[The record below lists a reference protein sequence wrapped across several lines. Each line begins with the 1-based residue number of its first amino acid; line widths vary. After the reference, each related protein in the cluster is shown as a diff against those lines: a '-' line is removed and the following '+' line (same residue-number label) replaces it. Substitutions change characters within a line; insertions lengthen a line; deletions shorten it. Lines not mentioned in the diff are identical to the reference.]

1 MSRSGKEPVVTQS
14 KALAIDIDRVT
25 REYETSNSV
34 VHAVQEVSTQVP
46 AGQFVSLLGP
56 SGCGKSTLLRLI
68 AGLEKPT
75 SGHIGIGGVRVEAPH
90 FDLGMIFQKDLL
102 LPWRN
107 VLDNVL
113 LQADVRK
120 SDREASKKR
129 ALMLLEQVG
138 LSGFEYRYPRELSGG
153 MRQRVAICRA
163 MLHDPNLLL
172 MDEPYAALDA
182 MTRDQMAVDL
192 AATTEGRSTTV
203 VFVTHSITEAVF
215 LSDRILVMSP
225 RPGRIVADIEV
236 DIPQPRGLHIRELP
250 RFGQLVGQVMGVFEE
265 LGVFRSRAQSPVL
278 NGEGK

>member
-1 MSRSGKEPVVTQS
+1 MRSE
-14 KALAIDIDRVT
+14 ALPIDLDRVSRDYRT
-25 REYETSNSV
+25 TSTS
-34 VHAVQEVSTQVP
+34 VHALQDVSARIP

-75 SGHIGIGGVRVEAPH
+75 AGAIQIGGVQVKAPH
-90 FDLGMIFQKDLL
+90 VDLGMIFQKDLL
-102 LPWRN
+102 LPWRT

-120 SDREASKKR
+120 SDKSLATAR
-129 ALMLLEQVG
+129 ALELLDQVG
-138 LSGFEYRYPRELSGG
+138 LKGFEYRYPRELSGG

-163 MLHDPNLLL
+163 MLHDPHLLL

-182 MTRDQMAVDL
+182 ITRDQMAVDL

-215 LSDRILVMSP
+215 LSDRILVMSA

-236 DIPQPRGLHIRELP
+236 DIPQPRSLHIRELP
-250 RFGQLVGQVMGVFEE
+250 RFGQLVGQVMNVFEA
-265 LGVFRSRAQSPVL
+265 LGIFRSQGRPVKATVK
-278 NGEGK
+278 NGDHK